1 MLITRRKNRT
11 SSQELS
17 PAPTS
22 AMLVSAE
29 QWSSSSTLLHFAQ
42 LPALT
47 PNAQEMFWSQ
57 PANHLKCL
65 PRLWQIAQVA
75 LNMFKPHNKISAC
88 LRPSARLKGWEQG
101 NVTYWQH
108 GLGPSSLIS
117 NWAMRPCFMF
127 LLKTAR
133 NCTRPFELPSSTVCM
148 GSVRAPFTS
157 LQTQTVFAGHLLSAS
172 CTGPR
177 AALAPT
183 WPVRTAWPQHAV
195 QTYPLFCY
203 CLRKGWSPSP
213 CHSHPCIPF
222 PDPGY
227 WILQLLASK
236 LPNLCIHVKSSCELL
251 ASHNSSSNTQR
262 SPPTSTAE
270 PEEIHNRWL
279 WQKHIFYF
287 VPSVHQKASVPVP
300 LIPTIKPCMTY

>member
-1 MLITRRKNRT
+1 MLEHRGRVLWKAGLKGRSWVRLQPGVRQREQRGKDCRTLGRDMLITRRKNRT

-88 LRPSARLKGWEQG
+88 LRPSARFKGWEQG
-101 NVTYWQH
+101 NVTYWQP

-117 NWAMRPCFMF
+117 NWVMRPCFMF

-133 NCTRPFELPSSTVCM
+133 NCTRSFELPSSTVCM

-157 LQTQTVFAGHLLSAS
+157 LQAQTVQATYSV
-172 CTGPR
+172 P
-177 AALAPT
+177 AALGPGQPWHPPGQSAQP
-183 WPVRTAWPQHAV
+183 
-195 QTYPLFCY
+195 
-203 CLRKGWSPSP
+203 GPST
-213 CHSHPCIPF
+213 
-222 PDPGY
+222 
-227 WILQLLASK
+227 
-236 LPNLCIHVKSSCELL
+236 LC
-251 ASHNSSSNTQR
+251 
-262 SPPTSTAE
+262 
-270 PEEIHNRWL
+270 
-279 WQKHIFYF
+279 
-287 VPSVHQKASVPVP
+287 
-300 LIPTIKPCMTY
+300 